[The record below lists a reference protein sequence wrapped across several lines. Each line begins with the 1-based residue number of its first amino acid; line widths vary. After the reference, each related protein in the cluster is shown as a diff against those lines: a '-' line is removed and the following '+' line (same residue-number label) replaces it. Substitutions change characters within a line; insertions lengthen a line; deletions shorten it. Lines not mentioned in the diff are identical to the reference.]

1 MTDILRSSAFSLVG
15 LTLLDVGPLTGTTE
29 IAFRDDKGDP
39 TNIYLVMGPNGA
51 GKTTILEAI
60 YTAMSL
66 LAAKQQP
73 APILEGLG
81 ERGGL
86 QLDALVHLDDG
97 QRSSPRLL
105 SIVAGRP
112 GRLRVWSR
120 EELLAIGAEGS
131 QIALEYGSSGHDG
144 GAAVNQL
151 RSDPEALAFLEGV
164 IGSVGTSPLALFGG
178 AISLPTLLYFP
189 SDRGIRR
196 PPASGRAIIKPT
208 SYQYR
213 PAHRFGLD
221 GIDWG
226 ESLENLLVWFTWL
239 DPELK
244 LERSLRETVN
254 DLVFKGG
261 KHLRAV
267 ERQIL
272 EVPVE
277 TENGDRH
284 RLDQLSSGERQLVQ
298 LVIRV
303 AAHMTGS
310 TIVLVDEL
318 EQHLHMVMRR
328 RLVNMVKEWARTL
341 EGISFILTSHQ
352 VDSMRMLAPR
362 SPEAGLSKNG
372 CLVKPRFRLP
382 NA

>member
-29 IAFRDDKGDP
+29 ISFRDDKGEP

-51 GKTTILEAI
+51 GKTTVLEAI
-60 YTAMSL
+60 YTGMSL
-66 LAAKQQP
+66 LGAKQHA
-73 APILEGLG
+73 APILEALG
-81 ERGGL
+81 ERGGF
-86 QLDALVHLDDG
+86 QLDALVRLDDG
-97 QRSSPRLL
+97 QRSTPRLF

-120 EELLAIGAEGS
+120 EELLAVGAEGN
-131 QIALEYGSSGHDG
+131 QIALEYGSPGRDG
-144 GAAVNQL
+144 SAVVNPS

-164 IGSVGTSPLALFGG
+164 IGAVGTSPLSLFGG
-178 AISLPTLLYFP
+178 AISLPTVLYFP

-196 PPASGRAIIKPT
+196 PPASGRAIIKPA

-221 GIDWG
+221 GTDWS

-244 LERSLRETVN
+244 LEQSCRDTVN
-254 DLVFKGG
+254 DLVFKRR

-267 ERQIL
+267 IRETL

-277 TENGDRH
+277 TDNGDKH

-318 EQHLHMVMRR
+318 EQHLHTVMRR
-328 RLVNMVKEWARTL
+328 RLVNMVKDWARTL
-341 EGISFILTSHQ
+341 DGISFILTSHQ

-362 SPEAGLSKNG
+362 TPEPGLSKNG